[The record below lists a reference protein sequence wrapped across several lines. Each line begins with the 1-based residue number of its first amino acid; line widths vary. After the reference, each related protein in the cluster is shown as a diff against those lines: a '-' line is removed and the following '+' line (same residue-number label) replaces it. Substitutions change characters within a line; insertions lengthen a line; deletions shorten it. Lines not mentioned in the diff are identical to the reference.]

1 MNLPLINVF
10 ETPYEI
16 WKNDDSSFDHII
28 EPPLENRLVKRINN
42 HFDASEHILKEVMD
56 IPLQNHID
64 TYLRSSKPFKT
75 WLAQMPSRTPKPLS
89 DYKNKYPNYN
99 QDQVD
104 DAINCIGVQLPEE
117 QILFHGGLFDD
128 FGDYPTNKPLSASF
142 CPQVALKNAE
152 WRGKAFERG
161 QIDIFLLKVKSPST
175 NVFIYNPRNR
185 LGHEK
190 EVLFASG
197 ARLKFIQRTLVRDN
211 YKVVKVG
218 SNARTLEKEVP
229 VYIVEI
235 EIS

>member
-16 WKNDDSSFDHII
+16 WKNDGSSFNQGI
-28 EPPLENRLVKRINN
+28 EPALENRLVKSINN
-42 HFDASEHILKEVMD
+42 HFDAAEHILKAVMD

-75 WLAQMPSRTPKPLS
+75 WLTQMPSRTPKPLS

-99 QDQVD
+99 QNQVD
-104 DAINCIGVQLPEE
+104 EAINSIGVQPPEE

-142 CPQVALKNAE
+142 CPQVALRNVE
-152 WRGKAFERG
+152 HFGKAYDRG
-161 QIDIFLLKVKSPST
+161 QIDIFVLKVKSPST
-175 NVFIYNPRNR
+175 NVFIYNPRNK

-197 ARLKFIQRTLVRDN
+197 ANLKFIKRTLVRDN

-218 SNARTLEKEVP
+218 SNTRTLEKEVP
-229 VYIVEI
+229 VYVVEI